1 MPAAPCRDAD
11 FRLSAFLPVAQQ
23 LEIDHLFSGGGE
35 VQCSGTAS
43 DDGNGTF
50 GFDVYL
56 DVAQRLVRSKEIHR
70 QANLVAAR
78 KHPGQR
84 WQQHQR

>member
-11 FRLSAFLPVAQQ
+11 FRLPAFLPVAQQ

-35 VQCSGTAS
+35 VQRSGTAS
-43 DDGNGTF
+43 GNENGAF
-50 GFDVYL
+50 GFNVYL
-56 DVAQRLVRSKEIHR
+56 NVTQRLVRSKEIHR
-70 QANLVAAR
+70 QPNPVAAR